1 MLQVS
6 MYYRKFIF
14 SFPEFLKV
22 KIRVSKDNLNVI
34 PFLLKLFHSL
44 NIFYGW
50 AASMVSHTI
59 KTHQLIYTGVKLFLA
74 SPHMVLQ
81 PAERTV
87 GKWKTKSV
95 HL

>member
-1 MLQVS
+1 MLQIS
-6 MYYRKFIF
+6 MYHRKFIF

-22 KIRVSKDNLNVI
+22 KIRVSKDDLNVI
-34 PFLLKLFHSL
+34 PFLLAFSQSQY
-44 NIFYGW
+44 FDGW